1 MRRLTEPCAFKHKI
15 ECATALSLVQ
25 LVTRQA
31 ALFFLPCIRDWAI
44 RLGDNTFCLA
54 QTYLGRLATTK
65 NDVLINVRKVM
76 MKRYT
81 DLWLILLALLALA
94 LSACSLK
101 FEPNPDGS
109 TRMEITLDEA
119 AMQTKIQQS
128 IKDPQVEDFHVELR
142 DGYIE
147 VSGTRQNVQTGN
159 LDSLRYRLD
168 LGAADGHLTAVISQ
182 VVINDFPL
190 QPDWLEPWNENIAN
204 NLAAS
209 GQNDPNSS
217 FEQIVITE
225 DDVLMVWRIEPK

>member
-1 MRRLTEPCAFKHKI
+1 
-15 ECATALSLVQ
+15 
-25 LVTRQA
+25 
-31 ALFFLPCIRDWAI
+31 
-44 RLGDNTFCLA
+44 
-54 QTYLGRLATTK
+54 
-65 NDVLINVRKVM
+65 M
-76 MKRYT
+76 MKRYAS
-81 DLWLILLALLALA
+81 LFLILLAILALT

-119 AMQTKIQQS
+119 AMQTKIQES
-128 IKDPQVEDFHVELR
+128 IKDPQVEDFHIELR
-142 DGYIE
+142 DGFIE
-147 VSGTRQNVQTGN
+147 VSGTRHNVQTGN

>member
-1 MRRLTEPCAFKHKI
+1 
-15 ECATALSLVQ
+15 
-25 LVTRQA
+25 
-31 ALFFLPCIRDWAI
+31 
-44 RLGDNTFCLA
+44 
-54 QTYLGRLATTK
+54 
-65 NDVLINVRKVM
+65 M

-182 VVINDFPL
+182 VVINDFSL
-190 QPDWLEPWNENIAN
+190 QPDWLEPWNENIAK

>member
-1 MRRLTEPCAFKHKI
+1 
-15 ECATALSLVQ
+15 
-25 LVTRQA
+25 
-31 ALFFLPCIRDWAI
+31 
-44 RLGDNTFCLA
+44 
-54 QTYLGRLATTK
+54 
-65 NDVLINVRKVM
+65 M

-142 DGYIE
+142 EGYIE

-182 VVINDFPL
+182 VVINDFSL
-190 QPDWLEPWNENIAN
+190 QPDWLEPWNENIAK